1 MSFRPSGFIT
11 VGVKSFIGFGKCVF
25 FYENTFCTSTIF
37 LSTPPFLCGQ
47 KCQRYALLPNTER
60 KWRQKNF
67 SSVASNGF
75 PKNGKIAVV
84 LVVIFPFSSF
94 HINPLSIISFTS
106 HTLLASLMS
115 YFSTPYSK
123 RNPLRFHTPGFRKL
137 GRVTFPGFQADFS
150 RGGGRALGMF
160 FRGEITIR
168 QSQITPFG
176 GGIGGFFILNPRKK
190 VREILKGNTFGPNTH
205 TPDKQ
210 MARKHNVNNHFL
222 SLRAR
227 LPKKMAFYHENSD
240 ASALPVSLS
249 STFPLSILF

>member
-60 KWRQKNF
+60 KWRQKN
-67 SSVASNGF
+67 STASNCF
-75 PKNGKIAVV
+75 PKNERTKNRKKL

-137 GRVTFPGFQADFS
+137 GRVTFPGFQADFP
-150 RGGGRALGMF
+150 RGGGRA
-160 FRGEITIR
+160 R
-168 QSQITPFG
+168 
-176 GGIGGFFILNPRKK
+176 
-190 VREILKGNTFGPNTH
+190 
-205 TPDKQ
+205 
-210 MARKHNVNNHFL
+210 NVF
-222 SLRAR
+222 
-227 LPKKMAFYHENSD
+227 
-240 ASALPVSLS
+240 
-249 STFPLSILF
+249 

>member
-11 VGVKSFIGFGKCVF
+11 VGVKSFIGFGKGDSF
-25 FYENTFCTSTIF
+25 WYFCTNMIF
-37 LSTPPFLCGQ
+37 FFPFPSFCGQ

-67 SSVASNGF
+67 SSVASNCF

-137 GRVTFPGFQADFS
+137 GRVTFPGFQADFP
-150 RGGGRALGMF
+150 RGGGRA
-160 FRGEITIR
+160 R
-168 QSQITPFG
+168 
-176 GGIGGFFILNPRKK
+176 
-190 VREILKGNTFGPNTH
+190 
-205 TPDKQ
+205 
-210 MARKHNVNNHFL
+210 NVF
-222 SLRAR
+222 
-227 LPKKMAFYHENSD
+227 
-240 ASALPVSLS
+240 
-249 STFPLSILF
+249 